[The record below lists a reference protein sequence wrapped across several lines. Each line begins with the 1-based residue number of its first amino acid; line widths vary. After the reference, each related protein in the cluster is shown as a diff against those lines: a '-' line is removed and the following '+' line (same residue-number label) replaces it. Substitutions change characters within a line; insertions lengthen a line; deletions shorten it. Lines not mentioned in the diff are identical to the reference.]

1 MGTRSGTGVMWPQVF
16 NLRYPALWTAPLGT
30 AAAKAAERLLSG
42 RVVDEAWGHLNEEV
56 ASHFLDRYGDLLRG

>member
-1 MGTRSGTGVMWPQVF
+1 MF

-30 AAAKAAERLLSG
+30 AAAKAAERLLSV

-56 ASHFLDRYGDLLRG
+56 ASHFLDRYGHLLRG

>member
-1 MGTRSGTGVMWPQVF
+1 
-16 NLRYPALWTAPLGT
+16 LWTAPLGT
-30 AAAKAAERLLSG
+30 VAAKADGGLLSV